1 MAEEK
6 TDYSKENKKRML
18 AALAVYMG
26 LVASPD
32 NYDRLSDEH
41 KELVETK
48 Y

>member
-1 MAEEK
+1 MAEET

-26 LVASPD
+26 LTSSTET
-32 NYDRLSDEH
+32 YDRLSDEH